1 MNELKTEKMTF
12 ELVNPLTGEINQYSG
27 LPNDV
32 WGACELLMRQLKA
45 VKEEAIQDARSKA
58 VKAKQDNPTV
68 PNTFR
73 VETRFGDIKIELKQD
88 PKFTY
93 EELEDLFITAP
104 NLVTEKT
111 YYKLNLRPVKKEMS
125 KLNSELGQKLKEKYE
140 QTPITAKAT
149 LEEKK

>member
-1 MNELKTEKMTF
+1 MKELTTEKMTF
-12 ELVNPLTGEINQYSG
+12 ELINPLTGEVLQYSG

-32 WGACELLMRQLKA
+32 WGACEILMRQLK
-45 VKEEAIQDARSKA
+45 VIKEEAIEDARNKA

-88 PKFTY
+88 PKLTY
-93 EELEDLFITAP
+93 DELRDLFITAP
-104 NLVTEKT
+104 KLVTEKT

-125 KLNSELGQKLKEKYE
+125 KLDSELGQKLKEKYN
-140 QTPITAKAT
+140 QTPITARAT
-149 LEEKK
+149 LEDK